1 MYSVFNNFHKNI
13 EFTYEVKENGKI
25 AAVKATAFRKKAQHS
40 LFTLENYGAT
50 DLETKHIMSIVAR
63 ACQICWT
70 QEYLE
75 VELFFKKTLW
85 LLFMDGIQLS

>member
-50 DLETKHIMSIVAR
+50 DLETKHIMFNS
-63 ACQICWT
+63 CKS
-70 QEYLE
+70 LPN
-75 VELFFKKTLW
+75 
-85 LLFMDGIQLS
+85 LLNSRISRSRTIF